1 MEKKN
6 DTYNKDHMPTML
18 FAVYLHP
25 EKRQDHV
32 LTFYQVPR
40 MIRLWLAFIIFAV
53 LIHFGITVWRKM
65 ERKEQWSLTKTAFYS
80 IIVSLLALAVIVIL
94 F

>member
-1 MEKKN
+1 
-6 DTYNKDHMPTML
+6 
-18 FAVYLHP
+18 
-25 EKRQDHV
+25 
-32 LTFYQVPR
+32 
-40 MIRLWLAFIIFAV
+40 MIRLWLAFVILTI

-80 IIVSLLALAVIVIL
+80 ILVALLAVLVMTIIVIL